1 MVTIWLQKS
10 SANPQAEPTFMLARQ
25 VPNLVTGA
33 RLVLAVAAF
42 AFMGEVMKVDVADLE
57 PARGPALW
65 AFWLFLIAAITDF
78 ADGYLARRYGWVTA
92 LGRVADPVVDK
103 VLILGSLTY
112 LAASPQY
119 ARPDDLFEVMPVWA
133 VVLLLGREFLVT
145 ALRGL
150 IESKGMEF
158 PADRFGKIKLVS
170 QVVYIC
176 IALGILGGIPEVI
189 HFPLLDH
196 IRNPYFFAGV
206 FWLMIGL
213 TLFSGLNY
221 CKRGIA
227 MMKAS

>member
-1 MVTIWLQKS
+1 
-10 SANPQAEPTFMLARQ
+10 MLARQ

-33 RLVLAVAAF
+33 RLVLAIGAF
-42 AFMGEVMKVDVADLE
+42 GFMGEVMQVE
-57 PARGPALW
+57 PGNVEAARGPALW

-119 ARPDDLFEVMPVWA
+119 IRPGDVFDVMPVWA
-133 VVLLLGREFLVT
+133 VVLMLGREFLVT

-158 PADRFGKIKLVS
+158 PADRFGKLKLVL

-176 IALGILGGIPEVI
+176 IALGILGGIPSVI
-189 HFPLLDH
+189 HFPLLEH
-196 IRNPYFFAGV
+196 VRNPYFFAGV
-206 FWLMIGL
+206 FWLMMGL

-221 CKRGIA
+221 CKRGIE
-227 MMKAS
+227 MIKAS

>member
-1 MVTIWLQKS
+1 
-10 SANPQAEPTFMLARQ
+10 MLARQ

-33 RLVLAVAAF
+33 RLVLAIGAF
-42 AFMGEVMKVDVADLE
+42 TFMGEVMRAAPEDAEAVRV
-57 PARGPALW
+57 PALW

-78 ADGYLARRYGWVTA
+78 ADGYLARRYGWLTA

-119 ARPDDLFEVMPVWA
+119 ARPDDVYGVMPVWA

-150 IESKGMEF
+150 IESKGMDF
-158 PADRFGKIKLVS
+158 PADRFGKLKLVV

-176 IALGILGGIPEVI
+176 IALGILGGIPSVI
-189 HFPLLDH
+189 HFPLLEH
-196 IRNPYFFAGV
+196 VRNPYFFAGV
-206 FWLMIGL
+206 FWLMMGL
-213 TLFSGLNY
+213 TMFSGLNY
-221 CKRGIA
+221 CKRGIE

>member
-1 MVTIWLQKS
+1 
-10 SANPQAEPTFMLARQ
+10 MLARQ

-33 RLVLAVAAF
+33 RLVLAIGAF
-42 AFMGEVMKVDVADLE
+42 GFMGEVMQAE
-57 PARGPALW
+57 PGDEESVRGPALW

-119 ARPDDLFEVMPVWA
+119 TRPDDVFAVMPVWA
-133 VVLLLGREFLVT
+133 VVLMLGREFLVT

-158 PADRFGKIKLVS
+158 PADRFGKLKLVL

-176 IALGILGGIPEVI
+176 IALGILGGIPSVI
-189 HFPLLDH
+189 HFPLLEH
-196 IRNPYFFAGV
+196 VRNPYFFAGV
-206 FWLMIGL
+206 FWLMMGL

-221 CKRGIA
+221 CKRGIE